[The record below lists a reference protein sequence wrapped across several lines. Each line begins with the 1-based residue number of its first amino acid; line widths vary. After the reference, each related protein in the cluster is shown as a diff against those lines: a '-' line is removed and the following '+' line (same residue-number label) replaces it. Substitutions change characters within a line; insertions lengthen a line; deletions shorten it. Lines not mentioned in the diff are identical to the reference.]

1 MKDTRPVNINL
12 IAFRWPLTA
21 LLSITH
27 RVTGVIIFAGVA
39 ILLYLLGLSLESEA
53 GFTQAQD
60 LVASALGKFIV
71 WVIVSGL
78 LYHLVAGTKHLI
90 MDWGVGET
98 LAGAAIA
105 GRLTLVVSIVLIAAA
120 GVWIW

>member
-60 LVASALGKFIV
+60 LVASPLGKLIV